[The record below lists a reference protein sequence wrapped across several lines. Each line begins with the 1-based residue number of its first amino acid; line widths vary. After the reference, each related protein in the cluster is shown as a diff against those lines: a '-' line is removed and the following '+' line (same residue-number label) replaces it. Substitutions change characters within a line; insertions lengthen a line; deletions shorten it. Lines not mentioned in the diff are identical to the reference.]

1 MPVRSSGVS
10 LSIVGKLLGH
20 TQASTTQRY
29 AHLAIAPLREA
40 AELFGNKLKELASQ

>member
-1 MPVRSSGVS
+1 

-29 AHLAIAPLREA
+29 AHLADEPLRQA
-40 AELFGNKLKELASQ
+40 VELFGSKLNEEK